1 MSEGLADKAL
11 EAVEVARTT
20 GKIRKGVNEVTKA
33 VERGQAKLVLI
44 AADVS
49 PKEIVM
55 HLPLLAKQKKI
66 PLVEVPSKEELGVA
80 AGIGVSTASVAIV
93 KEGDSKKLI
102 LEISKKLLAGSDEK
116 KEEEKKEENK
126 EEVKEEKAE
135 ESKTSN
141 DSSSDEKNENNE
153 KTE

>member
-1 MSEGLADKAL
+1 MVEELADKAL

-33 VERGQAKLVLI
+33 VDRGEAKLVLI
-44 AADVS
+44 AKDVS

-55 HLPLLAKQKKI
+55 HLPLLSKEKKI

-93 KEGDSKKLI
+93 KEGDAKSLI
-102 LEISKKLLAGSDEK
+102 MQISKKLLASEDKEPKETEK
-116 KEEEKKEENK
+116 SE
-126 EEVKEEKAE
+126 
-135 ESKTSN
+135 
-141 DSSSDEKNENNE
+141 
-153 KTE
+153 

>member
-102 LEISKKLLAGSDEK
+102 LEISKKLLAGS
-116 KEEEKKEENK
+116 EEKKEEKK
-126 EEVKEEKAE
+126 EEAKEEKAE
-135 ESKTSN
+135 ENKE
-141 DSSSDEKNENNE
+141 SSSNENNE

>member
-102 LEISKKLLAGSDEK
+102 LEISKKLLAGS
-116 KEEEKKEENK
+116 EEKKEEKREEVEEKK
-126 EEVKEEKAE
+126 EESKEEKAE
-135 ESKTSN
+135 ESK
-141 DSSSDEKNENNE
+141 DSSSNENTE
-153 KTE
+153 KAE